1 MGQEIKEQKNWFVHH
16 QTKWGGRGG
25 SVSSKLN
32 EPKILNSTSE
42 MRFSAETLNTFFF
55 FFFLDQNLVFIFYL
69 FIFFNLI
76 LFLNFT

>member
-16 QTKWGGRGG
+16 QTKWGVRGG

-55 FFFLDQNLVFIFYL
+55 FFFFRPKFGFYFL
-69 FIFFNLI
+69 FIYFF
-76 LFLNFT
+76 

>member
-16 QTKWGGRGG
+16 QTKWGVRGG

-42 MRFSAETLNTFFF
+42 MRFSAETLNTFS